1 MTEIRRRRQAEN
13 KFRPNPTNNS
23 NRKFISNYANL
34 LKILLITSIIII
46 SSFIYHQKFYSSQN
60 ERLRNDLPNALIE
73 DIYNEVK

>member
-34 LKILLITSIIII
+34 LKILLLTSIIII
-46 SSFIYHQKFYSSQN
+46 PLFIYFYSSQN